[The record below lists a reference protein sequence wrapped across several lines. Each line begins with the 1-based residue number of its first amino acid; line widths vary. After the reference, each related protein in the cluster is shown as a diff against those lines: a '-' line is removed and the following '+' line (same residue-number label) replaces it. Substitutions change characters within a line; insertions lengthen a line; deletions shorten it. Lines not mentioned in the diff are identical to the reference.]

1 MYCFLKV
8 CLSLTIKLKHVALIN
23 HVTLSLVAVAINLS
37 SKSRIQAKSGPH
49 VEYEA
54 SPFSAIPGLCARV
67 QTLRLRGRVG

>member
-8 CLSLTIKLKHVALIN
+8 SLSLTIKLKHVALIN
-23 HVTLSLVAVAINLS
+23 LVTLSLVAMNLS